1 MKSILAAVALSMLVA
16 GCGGPVVRL
25 NKLGRV
31 RAAVLTD
38 ANGFSATT
46 SGTAR
51 PPIEVTDPDRL
62 AALDRFLKARGKSW
76 QKLEGAPR
84 ATRYQLQLMGD
95 DGPLYTL
102 WLETG
107 YVAMAEGKRL
117 QDTRLTFAE
126 TAELLACLGLPP
138 DYLGPPS
145 RDSGPPRSGVA
156 DGPRGMGGFRG
167 ETRL

>member
-1 MKSILAAVALSMLVA
+1 MKSILAAAVLSMLVA
-16 GCGGPVVRL
+16 GCGGPAVRL
-25 NKLGRV
+25 SKLGRV

-38 ANGFSATT
+38 ANGFSATA

-51 PPIEVTDPDRL
+51 PPVEVTDPDRL

-76 QKLEGAPR
+76 QKLEGAPS
-84 ATRYQLQLMGD
+84 ATRYQLQLMGE
-95 DGPLYTL
+95 DGPLNTL

-107 YVAMAEGKRL
+107 YVAMAEGNKL
-117 QDTRLTFAE
+117 QQTRLTYAE

-145 RDSGPPRSGVA
+145 MDSGPPRSGVA
-156 DGPRGMGGFRG
+156 DGPRQAGGKFG
-167 ETRL
+167 DPL